1 MIDFWPFLAYRG
13 LLGAWGK
20 QINNITTLVVSDMSA
35 KTLKDGVLK
44 GLILQAVLDDKT
56 SSHTIYQAI
65 DYQNYNAFL
74 VALNRL
80 TRYGYLS
87 KIGTG
92 RCKNT
97 KPLKYSL
104 TKKGVL
110 HAHNPLLNIQ
120 HRENYIQKR
129 AMEIRL
135 DSDEAQHLIEQRA
148 QVLAGSI
155 RAGSDGGDGGI
166 VPEYDDMMGGADAV
180 EHRHGIITKTEPKPL
195 SEWQIKAKA
204 RHERRLPIVE
214 EYKTEYLDERFF
226 KLWKGIYPYLMKGKT
241 FDKGVPGSVEIF
253 SISNPE
259 VAQRKHTKGRLTAE
273 QIYLSEFRI
282 DKVKMKDG
290 KILSI
295 VIDGRGLRK
304 PYEMRLA

>member
-1 MIDFWPFLAYRG
+1 
-13 LLGAWGK
+13 
-20 QINNITTLVVSDMSA
+20 MSG

-44 GLILQAVLDDKT
+44 GLILNAVLDEKH
-56 SSHTIYQAI
+56 SSHTIFQTI
-65 DYQNYNAFL
+65 EYQNYNAFL

-80 TRYGYLS
+80 TRYGYLA
-87 KIGTG
+87 KIGKG
-92 RCKNT
+92 KCNS
-97 KPLKYSL
+97 KPFKYSL
-104 TKKGVL
+104 TKKGVI
-110 HAHNPLLNIQ
+110 HAQNPFLNIQ
-120 HRENYIQKR
+120 HRENYINKR
-129 AMEIRL
+129 A
-135 DSDEAQHLIEQRA
+135 IELMQDTEQFQNAVAEYSRIHYGSGGG
-148 QVLAGSI
+148 AG
-155 RAGSDGGDGGI
+155 GY
-166 VPEYDDMMGGADAV
+166 VPSYDDMMGTEDI
-180 EHRHGIITKTEPKPL
+180 EHTHGIITKTEPKPL

-204 RHERRLPIVE
+204 RYERRLPIVG

-241 FDKGVPGSVEIF
+241 FDKGVLGSVEIF

-259 VAQRKHTKGRLTAE
+259 VTQRKHVKGRLTAE

-290 KILSI
+290 KIVSI

>member
-1 MIDFWPFLAYRG
+1 MS
-13 LLGAWGK
+13 GK
-20 QINNITTLVVSDMSA
+20 SLQ
-35 KTLKDGVLK
+35 DGVLK
-44 GLILQAVLDDKT
+44 GLILNAVLDEKH
-56 SSHTIYQAI
+56 SSHTIYQSI
-65 DYQNYNAFL
+65 EYENYNSFL

-87 KIGTG
+87 KIGKG
-92 RCKNT
+92 KCNS
-97 KPLKYSL
+97 KPFKYSL
-104 TKKGVL
+104 TKKGVF
-110 HAHNPLLNIQ
+110 HAHNPLLNLQ
-120 HRENYIQKR
+120 HREQYIQKR
-129 AMEIRL
+129 AMEFM
-135 DSDEAQHLIEQRA
+135 ENTEQFQNAVAEYSRIHYGSGGSSGG
-148 QVLAGSI
+148 AG
-155 RAGSDGGDGGI
+155 GY
-166 VPEYDDMMGGADAV
+166 VPPYDDMMGIEDT

-204 RHERRLPIVE
+204 RYERRLPIVG

-241 FDKGVPGSVEIF
+241 FDKGVPGSVEFF

-259 VAQRKHTKGRLTAE
+259 VTQRKHVKGRLTAE